1 MRFESSGAIRV
12 QLVFA
17 ICDFA
22 TGAKTVSHQWSKK
35 FIFTSLALFSVFAS
49 TARSDELNRFD
60 GLPAWGSVL
69 KAWEACPGY
78 SPEYAA
84 RDLSELVP
92 VSVGGLPPKDHSTDG
107 RGMVQDS
114 SLTLMSRFK

>member
-1 MRFESSGAIRV
+1 MTDGRFAPLAEDWS
-12 QLVFA
+12 
-17 ICDFA
+17 CDDCGEHIAA
-22 TGAKTVSHQWSKK
+22 TLQAYIYGPG
-35 FIFTSLALFSVFAS
+35 SLAGRCLCVKCAIDPD
-49 TARSDELNRFD
+49 TD
-60 GLPAWGSVL
+60 GSGEVL